1 MLQHNICTI
10 ITLNYW
16 EMYLCKEHEGQNL
29 CGSAILILKHKYH
42 WISKTLNIF
51 VCLFDFIM
59 HDFQISV
66 SYHFPFDFQNVPE
79 LSSGCYPFALIHHAW
94 KQIHNSCPPPLSHTS
109 YHTCQFLFSIVVPF
123 ILAQILSRFS
133 HIVCFLCSCDLLLSF
148 ATIWYLSLYPFLSI
162 PMIITLS

>member
-1 MLQHNICTI
+1 MLQHNICTII

-16 EMYLCKEHEGQNL
+16 EMYLCKRHEGQNL

-51 VCLFDFIM
+51 VCLFDFVM

-66 SYHFPFDFQNVPE
+66 SYHFPFDFQNVPWTF
-79 LSSGCYPFALIHHAW
+79 SSGCYPFALIHHAW

-123 ILAQILSRFS
+123 ILAQILSFLPHYLFS
-133 HIVCFLCSCDLLLSF
+133 MFLWFIVVIC
-148 ATIWYLSLYPFLSI
+148 
-162 PMIITLS
+162 